1 VEVDLDAP
9 KAGEVLG
16 NGACHSDSVI
26 HGVLPHR
33 RRVLLAR
40 RPSRDRRM
48 GGVTA
53 RRLAA
58 AHRLVQAKK
67 LKLDELVTRTYAL
80 DDVNESMTA
89 PEKGEVVRGVL
100 VM

>member
-1 VEVDLDAP
+1 MAYAIVIIRRFTESCRTG
-9 KAGEVLG
+9 GEFSWREDPQG
-16 NGACHSDSVI
+16 I
-26 HGVLPHR
+26 
-33 RRVLLAR
+33 
-40 RPSRDRRM
+40 
-48 GGVTA
+48 GVTA

-80 DDVNESMTA
+80 DDVNEAMTA
-89 PEKGEVVRGVL
+89 LEKGEVVRSVL

>member
-1 VEVDLDAP
+1 MGSCRTG
-9 KAGEVLG
+9 GEFSWREGPQGIDVW
-16 NGACHSDSVI
+16 
-26 HGVLPHR
+26 
-33 RRVLLAR
+33 
-40 RPSRDRRM
+40 
-48 GGVTA
+48 GGTAA

-80 DDVNESMTA
+80 DDVNEAMTA
-89 PEKGEVVRGVL
+89 PEKGEVVCGVL